1 MIEYVTSF
9 QSATRGKV
17 RAQATHVSVSPDH
30 VILALF
36 DLKEA
41 EDVEKEFEAERG
53 VRRAA

>member
-1 MIEYVTSF
+1 LKLT
-9 QSATRGKV
+9 
-17 RAQATHVSVSPDH
+17 VSVSPDH